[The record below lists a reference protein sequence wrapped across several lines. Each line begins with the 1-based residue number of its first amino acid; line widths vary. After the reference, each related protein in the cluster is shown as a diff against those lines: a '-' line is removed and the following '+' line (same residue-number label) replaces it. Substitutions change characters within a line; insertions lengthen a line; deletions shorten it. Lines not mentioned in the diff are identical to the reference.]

1 MKKILLTLA
10 VFLAAISM
18 VAQEHLAFKGIP
30 IEGSMREFCQKL
42 KAKGYTPILQEN
54 DISSFSGEFTSRQVE
69 VYVFAGNNGENV
81 YGVGVFL
88 DPDSE
93 WNSLTTDY
101 FYYKDLYTRK
111 YGEPAIAK
119 EYNPAH
125 SDSNI
130 ALMSELNRGTVNY
143 SSTWKVKGGLITIA
157 IRKSFEIY
165 EGRVIIAYSDTQSRE
180 AKIQS
185 DLNDI

>member
-1 MKKILLTLA
+1 MKKILLTLT
-10 VFLAAISM
+10 VFLASINM
-18 VAQEHLAFKGIP
+18 VAQEHLTFKGIP

-42 KAKGYTPILQEN
+42 RAKGFTTMLQEN

-69 VYVFAGNNGENV
+69 VYVFAANNGENV

-111 YGEPAIAK
+111 YG
-119 EYNPAH
+119 
-125 SDSNI
+125 
-130 ALMSELNRGTVNY
+130 L
-143 SSTWKVKGGLITIA
+143 
-157 IRKSFEIY
+157 
-165 EGRVIIAYSDTQSRE
+165 
-180 AKIQS
+180 
-185 DLNDI
+185 

>member
-69 VYVFAGNNGENV
+69 VYVNAANNGENV
-81 YGVGVFL
+81 YCVGVFL

-111 YGEPAIAK
+111 YGEPTIAR
-119 EYNPAH
+119 EYNPAY
-125 SDSNI
+125 SDSNT
-130 ALMSELNRGTVNY
+130 ALMSELNRGTVDY

>member
-111 YGEPAIAK
+111 YGEPTIAR
-119 EYNPAH
+119 EYNPAY
-125 SDSNI
+125 SDSNT
-130 ALMSELNRGTVNY
+130 ALMSELNRGTVDY